1 MDVNVF
7 HQLTYG
13 MYVVASAKDGRYNG
27 QIVNTVFQTT
37 DAPPNIAVCVNR
49 GNLTH
54 EYIQA
59 SGLVCVSILSE
70 EAPMTFIGKFGFK
83 SGRDIDKFK
92 DTSFRVTPAGCPVVL
107 DHALGYL
114 EAKVTAR
121 MEAGAHTV
129 FSCEVTGSG
138 IVAAGKP
145 MTYAYYHEVKKGLTP
160 KTAPTYAQRA
170 KG

>member
-1 MDVNVF
+1 MDGNAF

-13 MYVVASAKDGRYNG
+13 MYVVAAAKDGRYNG

-37 DAPPNIAVCVNR
+37 DAPPTIAVCVNR

-54 EYIQA
+54 EYIAA
-59 SGLVCVSILSE
+59 SGRLCVSILSE

-83 SGRDIDKFK
+83 SGRDIDKFE
-92 DTSFRVTPAGCPVVL
+92 DTGFRVLDSGCPLVL
-107 DHALGYL
+107 DYALGYL
-114 EAKVTAR
+114 EAKVVAR
-121 MEAGAHTV
+121 IETGAHTL
-129 FSCEVTGSG
+129 FSCEVTGNG
-138 IVAAGKP
+138 IIAAGKP

-160 KTAPTYAQRA
+160 KTAPTYATRR